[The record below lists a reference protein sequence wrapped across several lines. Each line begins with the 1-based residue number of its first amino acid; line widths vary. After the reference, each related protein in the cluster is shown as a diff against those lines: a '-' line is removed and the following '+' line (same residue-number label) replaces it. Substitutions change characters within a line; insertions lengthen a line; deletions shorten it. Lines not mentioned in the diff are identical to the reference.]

1 MRRSKRVGLAV
12 AGLFT
17 FTLAYVSADEYDVWV
32 DENEAV
38 VTDEHDDDFYY
49 DDDEH
54 TVLVDEN
61 ETVVIDEHDDIA
73 YYEDED

>member
-1 MRRSKRVGLAV
+1 MWRSKRVGLAV

-17 FTLAYVSADEYDVWV
+17 FTLASVSADEYDVWV
-32 DENEAV
+32 DENETVIA
-38 VTDEHDDDFYY
+38 DEHDDAVYY
-49 DDDEH
+49 KDDEH

-61 ETVVIDEHDDIA
+61 ETVVINKHGDIV

>member
-1 MRRSKRVGLAV
+1 MHRSKRVGLAV

-17 FTLAYVSADEYDVWV
+17 FTLASASADEHAVWV
-32 DENEAV
+32 DEDETV
-38 VTDEHDDDFYY
+38 ITDEHDDAVYY
-49 DDDEH
+49 EEDEH

-61 ETVVIDEHDDIA
+61 ETGVTDKHGDIV